1 MNTDTSLWVDKYIPN
16 SIDDIILDPTQKKYF
31 KDLVTTKNIPHLT
44 LEGGAGRGKTTLA
57 KLLCKELGAVT
68 LFVPCGT
75 KGTIDTVR
83 TTITEFV
90 QSKTIDDELKIVIL
104 DEFDSASGAL
114 GSGVEDDGKAN
125 NNTMKSLRSLIEEHQ
140 NDTRFIIT
148 CNYVN
153 KIIGPILSRCQP
165 IKLKFTQKDILLRL
179 ITILKNEEI
188 KYTKESI
195 TQFVNVIIKKKFP
208 DIRQIISILQ
218 TCCSTDELIV
228 NETEDESNSFEC
240 FAKELIDMTKVK
252 KPQEVRQYLIQNKAI
267 FNEEYGKLAGI
278 ILDKCI
284 DDITIDKTK
293 NIIEYIYRIDH
304 VVDPEIQFF
313 GMILELY
320 Q

>member
-31 KDLVTTKNIPHLT
+31 KDLIATKNISHLT
-44 LEGGAGRGKTTLA
+44 LAGTQGIGKSTLA
-57 KLLCKELGAVT
+57 KLLCKELGAIT

-90 QSKTIDDELKIVIL
+90 QSKTIDNELKVVIL

-114 GSGVEDDGKAN
+114 GCTGEDEGKAN

-140 NDTRFIIT
+140 DDTRFIIT

-165 IKLKFTQKDILLRL
+165 IKLKFSQKDLLLRL
-179 ITILKNEEI
+179 IDILKTEEI
-188 KYTKESI
+188 KYNKESI
-195 TQFVNVIIKKKFP
+195 TQFANVIIKKRFP

-218 TCCSTDELIV
+218 TCCSTGELIV
-228 NETEDESNSFEC
+228 SETEEESNSFEI
-240 FAKELIDMTKVK
+240 FAKELLDMIKIK
-252 KPQEVRQYLIQNKAI
+252 KPQEVRQYLIQNKST

-284 DDITIDKTK
+284 NNITIDKTK

-313 GMILELY
+313 GLILELY
-320 Q
+320 